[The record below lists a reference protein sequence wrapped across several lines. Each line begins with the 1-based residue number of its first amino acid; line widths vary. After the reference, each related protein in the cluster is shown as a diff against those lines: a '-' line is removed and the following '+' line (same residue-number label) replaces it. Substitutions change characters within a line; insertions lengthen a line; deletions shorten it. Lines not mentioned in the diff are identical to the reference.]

1 MQSIGVLIESTAAK
15 GRLWPPSPTR
25 GEGRRNSGLRQSI
38 QREAPRIP
46 TQIRRRVERL
56 AVDRAIVVL
65 AGERGVAELRRVG
78 VVGKFAVARKYFG
91 AGVEPGASGHI
102 NPCVRSLLIGHIRT
116 IGPVIGTAAIVIFL
130 LRAGL
135 RHRETDRDKGNER
148 HRKLVRSGEFP
159 GHLVLLGLADR
170 QSSIPSSIWLRF

>member
-1 MQSIGVLIESTAAK
+1 MPSIGVLMESTEAK
-15 GRLWPPSPTR
+15 GCLWPPSPTR

-78 VVGKFAVARKYFG
+78 VVGKFAVARQHFG

-102 NPCVRSLLIGHIRT
+102 NPCVRSLLIGNIRT
-116 IGPVIGTAAIVIFL
+116 IGPVIRTAAIVIFPVPPAW
-130 LRAGL
+130 R
-135 RHRETDRDKGNER
+135 DR
-148 HRKLVRSGEFP
+148 
-159 GHLVLLGLADR
+159 
-170 QSSIPSSIWLRF
+170 